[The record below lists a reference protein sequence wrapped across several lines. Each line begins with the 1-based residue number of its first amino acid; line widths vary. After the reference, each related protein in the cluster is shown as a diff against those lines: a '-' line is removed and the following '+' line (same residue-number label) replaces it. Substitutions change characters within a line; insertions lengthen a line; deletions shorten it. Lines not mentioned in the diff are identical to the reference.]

1 MDSTDDSQAT
11 QQATQNALDPRRFGK
26 QNSGFTDEDISDIV
40 CLLYPNSENASREVL
55 RFANSSEYSRH
66 TVGRYTA
73 DAIDSDLY
81 LEDDAQDFGRTRGL
95 GDHAIVLR
103 LSAAVKDPRMGFAFG
118 RNPGRCDICFANDPG
133 KRVSNVHFRIYVNQH
148 GSVMLE
154 DQSTNGTV
162 VDNKL
167 LRKPDPKRQ
176 SSAYKRILESG
187 SQIKIIMVNTDSD
200 LMFLVRIPRRDGDTE
215 AAYLRNLNAYLRRV
229 KGISEED
236 PNRTIGPGP
245 SGHVNL
251 FPPPFNRAKTKE
263 IEHTPAE
270 TMPHIPREWRGG
282 EKYARVGVVGK
293 GAFATVYKVTSK
305 YDGSPYAAKELD
317 KRKFMKNGVLDQKV
331 ENEMKIMQAV
341 QHPHI
346 VQYIEHFDWEAHQMI
361 IIMEYVAGGDLGKL
375 ILDNGSVVENAGKI
389 LADQLTDALGYLHD
403 NKITHRDVKPD
414 NILVHSISPLEVKLT
429 DFGLS
434 KMIDTEQTFLKTF
447 CGTLLY
453 CAPEVYNEFASYDDH
468 GRRTHR
474 KIPRA
479 ERERY
484 DHAVDV
490 WSLGGV
496 LFYALTG
503 SPPFP
508 VKNGITYTELL
519 DHIVKHPLNTIPLE
533 KASISKTG
541 IHFLSRMIHVRP
553 ETRATISELRN
564 HAWLTS
570 GTESFDEISD
580 EDEDHLLGHGASQL
594 SLDDRPARYDSLD
607 GADSLQEP
615 EPDFSMEYE
624 SEKENYTQ
632 NQGGG
637 NRLFGEVNNSA
648 LGSSG
653 AISEDRLNLPVSK
666 SSFDDGTDAQES
678 EILDS
683 FEDSGGLS
691 TPRQKGPLS
700 RSVSAIVET
709 SANGNT
715 RSVLLGMPSQSLGG
729 ASSIFGDLN
738 MASRA
743 NVSGISE
750 FTTSKRKPAYDTSD
764 EFESSG
770 SYVKPSMKR
779 LKSQGDTE
787 SRVSDDDELALFAS
801 VPPIAKNESGR
812 QIDYPLHKTTFWDS
826 SNKDTWHLNYPEMT
840 HLQYN
845 AFELAAERR
854 KEEFGPGRSPL
865 WELAMRHFPPTT
877 HHAETDKLVVPDAT
891 RPALLKR
898 DSRTVDEDWDIPPTA
913 PVPSRSDDEVSIPD
927 TLSIDH
933 PIPAVVQTLRTP
945 RTTVATF
952 RSAQGSL
959 VPNISFN
966 LQDPVISWGRERSN
980 TTVYQPATESK
991 IPKNAFRILLWREGY
1006 TGSTSDFRPW
1016 DAARS
1021 TSSRTMRASPEPDT
1035 FAFYI
1040 STKATN
1046 GLRIN
1051 NNPLQPN
1058 EPKEPLAPS
1067 RYWMKLHHG
1076 DIIVF
1081 WGSDDVTRQA
1091 KLRFDCHW
1099 GGSSA
1104 PRPADEP
1111 PTCVPEAT
1119 ARKLDR
1125 LWPKALETLNYDRIK
1140 ADAHADQDMRMRH
1153 MAREQERGRLFE
1165 QKRAEAV
1172 RILALRATMTTVI
1185 PSSTTTSASASRQ
1198 TSPGL
1203 GSFGAQEAM
1212 GTSGTNLSS
1221 ASTISSI

>member
-1 MDSTDDSQAT
+1 MDSADDSQAT

-40 CLLYPNSENASREVL
+40 CLLYPNSENASREVH
-55 RFANSSEYSRH
+55 RFANSTEYSRH

-103 LSAAVKDPRMGFAFG
+103 LSAAVKDPLMGFAFG
-118 RNPGRCDICFANDPG
+118 RNPNRCDICFANDPG

-167 LRKPDPKRQ
+167 LRKPDPRRQ
-176 SSAYKRILESG
+176 SGGANRRILESG

-215 AAYLRNLNAYLRRV
+215 QQYLRNLNAYLRRV
-229 KGISEED
+229 KGMSEED

-263 IEHTPAE
+263 IDHTPTE
-270 TMPHIPREWRGG
+270 TMAKIPREWRGG
-282 EKYARVGVVGK
+282 DKYARVGVIGK

-305 YDGSPYAAKELD
+305 YDGAPYAAKELD

-331 ENEMKIMQAV
+331 ENEMRIMQAV

-375 ILDNGSVVENAGKI
+375 ILDHGSVIESAGTT
-389 LADQLTDALGYLHD
+389 LASQLTDALGYLHD

-414 NILVHSISPLEVKLT
+414 NILVQSISPLEVKLT

-519 DHIVKHPLNTIPLE
+519 DHIVKYPLNTTPLVN
-533 KASISKTG
+533 ARISQTG

-553 ETRATISELRN
+553 ETRATIAELRG
-564 HAWLTS
+564 HAWLNPAPA
-570 GTESFDEISD
+570 ESFDEISD
-580 EDEDHLLGHGASQL
+580 EDDLLGQGASQL
-594 SLDDRPARYDSLD
+594 SLIDRPAQQDSLD
-607 GADSLQEP
+607 GIDSFQEP
-615 EPDFSMEYE
+615 EPDYSMEYE
-624 SEKENYTQ
+624 SEKENCTKGQ
-632 NQGGG
+632 QGG
-637 NRLFGEVNNSA
+637 NKLFGEVNNSA

-653 AISEDRLNLPVSK
+653 AIPEDRLNLPISI
-666 SSFDDGTDAQES
+666 SSFGETDLHNS

-683 FEDSGGLS
+683 FEDSGDLS
-691 TPRQKGPLS
+691 TPRQKGALS
-700 RSVSAIVET
+700 RSISAVVET
-709 SANGNT
+709 SANENT

-729 ASSIFGDLN
+729 ASSIFGELN

-743 NVSGISE
+743 NVSGISD

-764 EFESSG
+764 EFEPSG
-770 SYVKPSMKR
+770 SNSKPSMKR
-779 LKSQGDTE
+779 LKSAGDVA
-787 SRVSDDDELALFAS
+787 SQAGDEDEIVLFAS

-826 SNKDTWHLNYPEMT
+826 SNKETWHLNYPEMT

-865 WELAMRHFPPTT
+865 WDLAMRHFPPTT
-877 HHAETDKLVVPDAT
+877 HHDVNGKLGVPDAA

-898 DSRTVDEDWDIPPTA
+898 DRRTVDEDWDIPPTA
-913 PVPSRSDDEVSIPD
+913 PVSSRPDDEVSIPD
-927 TLSIDH
+927 TASIDQ
-933 PIPAVVQTLRTP
+933 PLPATLQTLRTP

-966 LQDPVISWGRERSN
+966 LQDPVISWGRDRSN

-1006 TGSTSDFRPW
+1006 SGSAGDFRPW
-1016 DAARS
+1016 DVARS
-1021 TSSRTMRASPEPDT
+1021 SSRTMRASPEPDT

-1051 NNPLQPN
+1051 NNPLQPY
-1058 EPKEPLAPS
+1058 EPKDPSAPS

-1081 WGSDDVTRQA
+1081 WGSDDVNRQA

-1099 GGSSA
+1099 GGSSIS
-1104 PRPADEP
+1104 RPTDEP
-1111 PTCVPEAT
+1111 PTAVPEAT

-1125 LWPKALETLNYDRIK
+1125 LWPRALETLTYDRIK
-1140 ADAHADQDMRMRH
+1140 VDAHADQETRMRH

-1172 RILALRATMTTVI
+1172 RVLELRA
-1185 PSSTTTSASASRQ
+1185 PTSQPGSLRQVSPVSAGPAASGHSY
-1198 TSPGL
+1198 
-1203 GSFGAQEAM
+1203 
-1212 GTSGTNLSS
+1212 LSS
-1221 ASTISSI
+1221 GGTPYGESSVASS